1 MRRVAVYMGTRNY
14 YGMMVAAAKS
24 LLKHTRVDRVWFLIE
39 DDAFPEEFGPLP
51 DVIRCKN
58 VSGQTWFTPDGPNYG
73 AHWTYTCLLP
83 VAYPEIFPE
92 EKRVLRLDDDT
103 IVEKD
108 IGPLFDMDLED
119 NYTAM
124 VEEPVRGKFPFR
136 YFNAGVALMDLEK
149 FRETGIY
156 RKMIRM
162 VNTTVCTA
170 MDQDAFNVFCQG
182 QIKKIGPEW
191 NMAEHI
197 TEHHDDP
204 YITHYAGCLK
214 PRGEQVF
221 EEYRK
226 AEWRVKDAD
235 NS

>member
-14 YGMMVAAAKS
+14 YRQMVISAKS
-24 LLKHTRVDRVWFLIE
+24 LLRHTRADRVWFLIE
-39 DDAFPEEFGPLP
+39 DDEFPEPLP

-58 VSGQTWFTPDGPNYG
+58 ISGQTWFPPDGPNYG

-92 EKRVLRLDDDT
+92 EKRILRLDDDT

-124 VEEPVRGKFPFR
+124 VEEPVRGSFPFR
-136 YFNAGVALMDLEK
+136 YFNAGVTLMDLEK
-149 FRETGIY
+149 FRETGIH

-162 VNTTVCTA
+162 VNSVLCTA

-197 TEHHDDP
+197 TEHHNDP
-204 YITHYAGCLK
+204 YIRHFAGCLK
-214 PRGEQVF
+214 PRGEKIF
-221 EEYRK
+221 REYEK

-235 NS
+235 ET

>member
-14 YGMMVAAAKS
+14 YWMMVAAAKS

-51 DVIRCKN
+51 DVIKCKN

-83 VAYPEIFPE
+83 AAFPEIFPE

-108 IGPLFDMDLED
+108 IGQLFDMDLED
-119 NYTAM
+119 NYCAM

-136 YFNAGVALMDLEK
+136 YFNAGVTLMDLEK
-149 FRETGIY
+149 FRETGIC

-162 VNTTVCTA
+162 LNSMVCTA

-197 TEHHDDP
+197 TEHHNDP
-204 YITHYAGCLK
+204 YIRHFAGCLK
-214 PRGEQVF
+214 PRGRSIFREYEKADWIVKSA
-221 EEYRK
+221 EEL
-226 AEWRVKDAD
+226 
-235 NS
+235 

>member
-14 YGMMVAAAKS
+14 YGMMVIAAKS
-24 LLKHTRVDRVWFLIE
+24 LLRFTQVDRVCFLIE
-39 DDAFPEEFGPLP
+39 DDTFPEKLP

-58 VSGQTWFTPDGPNYG
+58 ISGQTYFPPGGPNYS

-83 VAYPEIFPE
+83 AAFPEIFPE

-136 YFNAGVALMDLEK
+136 YFNAGVTLMDLEK
-149 FRETGIY
+149 FRETGIH

-162 VNTTVCTA
+162 LNSRVGLRVRRVSVLGNTSFKACKCLALETA
-170 MDQDAFNVFCQG
+170 SWAQ
-182 QIKKIGPEW
+182 P
-191 NMAEHI
+191 
-197 TEHHDDP
+197 P
-204 YITHYAGCLK
+204 S
-214 PRGEQVF
+214 R
-221 EEYRK
+221 
-226 AEWRVKDAD
+226 
-235 NS
+235 

>member
-14 YGMMVAAAKS
+14 YGMMVIAAKS
-24 LLKHTRVDRVWFLIE
+24 LLRFTQVDRVWFLIE
-39 DDAFPEEFGPLP
+39 DDTFPEELP

-58 VSGQTWFTPDGPNYG
+58 ISGQTYFPPGGPNYS

-83 VAYPEIFPE
+83 AAFPEIFPE

-103 IVEKD
+103 IVEQD
-108 IGPLFDMDLED
+108 IGQLFDMDLED

-136 YFNAGVALMDLEK
+136 YFNAGVTLMDLEK
-149 FRETGIY
+149 FRETGIH
-156 RKMIRM
+156 RM
-162 VNTTVCTA
+162 LNSMECTA
-170 MDQDAFNVFCQG
+170 MEQDAFNVFCQG

-204 YITHYAGCLK
+204 YIRHYAGCLK
-214 PRGEQVF
+214 PRGERVF
-221 EEYRK
+221 EEYRR
-226 AEWRVKDAD
+226 AEWRVKNAD
-235 NS
+235 ED

>member
-14 YGMMVAAAKS
+14 YGMMEIAAKS
-24 LLKHTRVDRVWFLIE
+24 LLRHTRVDRVWFLIE
-39 DDAFPEEFGPLP
+39 DDKFPEEICGPQGLP

-58 VSGQTWFTPDGPNYG
+58 MSGQTWFTQDGPNYN

-108 IGPLFDMDLED
+108 IGELFDMDLED

-136 YFNAGVALMDLEK
+136 YFNAGVTLMDLEK
-149 FRETGIY
+149 FRQTGIH

-162 VNTTVCTA
+162 VNSMVCTA
-170 MDQDAFNVFCQG
+170 MDQDAFNVYCQG

-197 TEHHDDP
+197 TEHHNDP
-204 YITHYAGCLK
+204 YIRHYAGCLK
-214 PRGEQVF
+214 PRGERAF
-221 EEYRK
+221 REYEQ
-226 AEWRVKDAD
+226 AEWRVKE
-235 NS
+235 

>member
-1 MRRVAVYMGTRNY
+1 MRRVAVYMATRNY
-14 YGMMVAAAKS
+14 YRQMVISAKS
-24 LLKHTRVDRVWFLIE
+24 LLRHTRVDRVWFLIE
-39 DDAFPEEFGPLP
+39 DDEFPEPLP

-58 VSGQTWFTPDGPNYG
+58 ISNQTWFPPEGPNYK

-83 VAYPEIFPE
+83 VAFPEIFPE

-136 YFNAGVALMDLEK
+136 YFNAGVTLMDLEK
-149 FRETGIY
+149 FRETGIC

-162 VNTTVCTA
+162 LNSMACTA

-197 TEHHDDP
+197 TEHHNDP
-204 YITHYAGCLK
+204 YIRHFAGCLK
-214 PRGEQVF
+214 PRGQSIFREYEKADWIVKSAGEQ
-221 EEYRK
+221 
-226 AEWRVKDAD
+226 
-235 NS
+235 